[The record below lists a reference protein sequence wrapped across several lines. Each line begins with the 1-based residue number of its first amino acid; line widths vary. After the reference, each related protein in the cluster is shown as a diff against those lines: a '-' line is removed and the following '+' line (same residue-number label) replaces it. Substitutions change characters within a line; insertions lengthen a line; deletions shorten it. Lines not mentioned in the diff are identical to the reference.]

1 MLTRRCVFEEA
12 ARARG
17 GSRTG
22 FAARASG
29 RVHPEAFFFFSL
41 NPSRQAN
48 KIPLFRGVQQMA
60 YSLIEY
66 RSQIVSGT
74 LPKDDL
80 VELKKKVTAKID
92 YGNRYKPPFLK
103 AVTRVASLPLTSVPL
118 RILGLDLVVRDEAGN
133 MLEPDLTST
142 ISLFRA
148 HETASRSVDDRIQE
162 EKVRLGLSAVTLHV
176 RGFLSTPPVFPA
188 DAASEPGDEAPEPVQ
203 HSAHLQP
210 VHEPEE
216 LRL

>member
-1 MLTRRCVFEEA
+1 MY
-12 ARARG
+12 
-17 GSRTG
+17 
-22 FAARASG
+22 
-29 RVHPEAFFFFSL
+29 PEAFFFSFPL

-48 KIPLFRGVQQMA
+48 KISLFRGVQQMA

-92 YGNRYKPPFLK
+92 YGNRYKPPFPK
-103 AVTRVASLPLTSVPL
+103 AVTRRASPSLTSVPL

-162 EKVRLGLSAVTLHV
+162 EKVQRGALRRHGSHSRVSVNGAFVLRRCGFRTWRCGTRAFSAQC
-176 RGFLSTPPVFPA
+176 TPTA
-188 DAASEPGDEAPEPVQ
+188 CS
-203 HSAHLQP
+203 
-210 VHEPEE
+210 
-216 LRL
+216 

>member
-1 MLTRRCVFEEA
+1 MLTRHCVFEEA
-12 ARARG
+12 ARTRG

-22 FAARASG
+22 SAVG
-29 RVHPEAFFFFSL
+29 GWILKAFFL

-92 YGNRYKPPFLK
+92 YGNR
-103 AVTRVASLPLTSVPL
+103 
-118 RILGLDLVVRDEAGN
+118 
-133 MLEPDLTST
+133 
-142 ISLFRA
+142 
-148 HETASRSVDDRIQE
+148 
-162 EKVRLGLSAVTLHV
+162 
-176 RGFLSTPPVFPA
+176 
-188 DAASEPGDEAPEPVQ
+188 
-203 HSAHLQP
+203 
-210 VHEPEE
+210 
-216 LRL
+216 

>member
-1 MLTRRCVFEEA
+1 MHCAFEEA
-12 ARARG
+12 VRTHG

-22 FAARASG
+22 FGASASG
-29 RVHPEAFFFFSL
+29 RLYPEVFFSL
-41 NPSRQAN
+41 NLSWQAN
-48 KIPLFRGVQQMA
+48 KISLFRGVQQMA

-92 YGNRYKPPFLK
+92 YGNRYKLTPPPFLK
-103 AVTRVASLPLTSVPL
+103 ALKRIALLSLTSVLL

-133 MLEPDLTST
+133 MLEPDWTST

-162 EKVRLGLSAVTLHV
+162 EKVQLGLAAVTAHV
-176 RGFLSTPPVFPA
+176 GGFLSMSPVFST
-188 DAASEPGDEAPEPVQ
+188 DAAPEP
-203 HSAHLQP
+203 
-210 VHEPEE
+210 
-216 LRL
+216 